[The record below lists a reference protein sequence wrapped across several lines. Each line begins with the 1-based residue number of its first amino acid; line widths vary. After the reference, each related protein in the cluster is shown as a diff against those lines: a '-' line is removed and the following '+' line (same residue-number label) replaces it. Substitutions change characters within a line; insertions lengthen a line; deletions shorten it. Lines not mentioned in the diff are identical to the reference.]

1 MTTQH
6 RGKLSRDS
14 ESIYTEA
21 WEGDAVELPGGQRLQ
36 IIYSVT

>member
-14 ESIYTEA
+14 ESIYTKA
-21 WEGDAVELPGGQRLQ
+21 WEGDAVELPGGQPHGRQRLN
-36 IIYSVT
+36 S